1 MADINMQEQINE
13 INRKLDLVLSE
24 INTQRLKREE
34 VTDLVDDLT
43 IIGNDVFAST
53 VKTLDKAGVEL
64 DYEALN
70 SLLIRFVRNI
80 GTFNGMFEMLES
92 ANDLMKDLTPI
103 INQVGVDAIQKMTEF
118 EEKGY
123 FAFFGEAVKIMDN
136 IVEHFTPEDV
146 SALADNVVTMM
157 ETVKSM
163 TQPDMLEAMNNG
175 LLVYKS
181 METKN
186 VKEYSM
192 WKAFRAMNSPEM
204 KRGLGFM
211 ITFMQKLSKTLS
223 EGKSN

>member
-34 VTDLVDDLT
+34 VEDLIDDVS
-43 IIGNDVFAST
+43 IIGKDVFTNT
-53 VKTLDKAGVEL
+53 VKTLDNAGIEL
-64 DYEALN
+64 DYDALN

-80 GTFNGMFEMLES
+80 GTFNQMFEMLES
-92 ANDLMKDLTPI
+92 GNDLIKDLTPI
-103 INQVGVDAIQKMTEF
+103 VNQVGLDAIQKMTEF

-123 FAFFGEAVKIMDN
+123 FAFFNEAVN
-136 IVEHFTPEDV
+136 IF
-146 SALADNVVTMM
+146 DNVVTHFKPEDVRSLADNIVTIM

-181 METKN
+181 METKD
-186 VKEYSM
+186 VKEYSL

-204 KRGLGFM
+204 KRSLGFM
-211 ITFMQKLSKTLS
+211 ITFMQKLSKSLNK
-223 EGKSN
+223 E

>member
-34 VTDLVDDLT
+34 VTDLVEDLS
-43 IIGNDVFAST
+43 IIGKDVFSNT
-53 VKTLDKAGVEL
+53 VETLDKAGVEL
-64 DYEALN
+64 DYDALN
-70 SLLIRFVRNI
+70 NLMIRFVRNI
-80 GTFNGMFEMLES
+80 GTFNEMFEMLES
-92 ANDLMKDLTPI
+92 GNDLLKDLGPI
-103 INQVGVDAIQKMTEF
+103 VQQVGLDAIQKMTEF

-136 IVEHFTPEDV
+136 VVEHFTPEDV

-181 METKN
+181 METKD

-204 KRGLGFM
+204 KRSIGFM
-211 ITFMQKLSKTLS
+211 ITFMQKLSKSLN
-223 EGKSN
+223 K